1 MITIRQQADAADLSL
16 ATQLKMKIL
25 HALVG
30 YLAATAFPFP
40 SHLFAFASPLEAI
53 SNYDGYV
60 PVNTTLN
67 SDGAVMK
74 RGPGDII
81 ETRQAAIIIP
91 AALFVFN
98 LIVAV
103 VASIFWV
110 EHDDPVRGSG
120 IMWKFTLITKSLM
133 PETCG
138 VYPK

>member
-1 MITIRQQADAADLSL
+1 MITIRQQADLSL
-16 ATQLKMKIL
+16 AAQLKMKIL

-30 YLAATAFPFP
+30 YLAATALPFP
-40 SHLFAFASPLEAI
+40 SHPFAFASPRAAI

-74 RGPGDII
+74 REPGDII

-110 EHDDPVRGSG
+110 EDDDPVRGSG
-120 IMWKFTLITKSLM
+120 IIIVEVHFD
-133 PETCG
+133 
-138 VYPK
+138 Y